1 MALSTPIRIALG
13 VGVAALAIAGFA
25 VASGQLSPAK
35 TTPNTNAITN
45 QPTNQ
50 ITNQF
55 GGKDQDDRD
64 DRYESRTETRVV
76 DAKTGQVLTEDVRRS
91 EDRSRHER
99 GEDESHDRS
108 DDHGGRDDD

>member
-13 VGVAALAIAGFA
+13 VGVAALAVAGFA

-35 TTPNTNAITN
+35 TTTNTVTSL
-45 QPTNQ
+45 PTNQ
-50 ITNQF
+50 ITNQI
-55 GGKDQDDRD
+55 GGTDQDDSD

-76 DAKTGQVLTEDVRRS
+76 DAKTGQVLTEEVRRT

-99 GEDESHDRS
+99 GEDESHDRN

>member
-13 VGVAALAIAGFA
+13 VGVAALAVAGFA

-35 TTPNTNAITN
+35 TATNTVTKL
-45 QPTNQ
+45 PTNQ
-50 ITNQF
+50 ITNQI
-55 GGKDQDDRD
+55 GGTDQDDSD

-76 DAKTGQVLTEDVRRS
+76 DAKTGQVLTEEVRRT

-99 GEDESHDRS
+99 GEDESHDRN

>member
-13 VGVAALAIAGFA
+13 VGVAALAVAGFA

-35 TTPNTNAITN
+35 TTTNTNAIAN

-50 ITNQF
+50 ITNQI
-55 GGKDQDDRD
+55 GGTDQDDRD
-64 DRYESRTETRVV
+64 DRYESRTQTRVV
-76 DAKTGQVLTEDVRRS
+76 DAKTGQVLTEDVRRT
-91 EDRSRHER
+91 ENRSRHER
-99 GEDESHDRS
+99 GEDESHDRN

>member
-13 VGVAALAIAGFA
+13 VGVAALAVAGFA

-35 TTPNTNAITN
+35 TTTNTVTN
-45 QPTNQ
+45 LPTNQ
-50 ITNQF
+50 ITNQI
-55 GGKDQDDRD
+55 GGTDQDDSD

-76 DAKTGQVLTEDVRRS
+76 DAKTGQVLTEEVRRT

-99 GEDESHDRS
+99 GEDESHDRN

>member
-13 VGVAALAIAGFA
+13 VGVAALAVAGFA

-35 TTPNTNAITN
+35 TTTNTNAITN

-50 ITNQF
+50 VTNQI

-64 DRYESRTETRVV
+64 DRYESRTQTRVV
-76 DAKTGQVLTEDVRRS
+76 DAKTGQVLTEDVRRT

-99 GEDESHDRS
+99 GEDESHDRN

>member
-13 VGVAALAIAGFA
+13 VGVAALAVAGFA

-35 TTPNTNAITN
+35 TTTNTVTN
-45 QPTNQ
+45 LPTNQ
-50 ITNQF
+50 ITNQI
-55 GGKDQDDRD
+55 GGTDQDDSD

-76 DAKTGQVLTEDVRRS
+76 DAKTGQVLTEEVRRT

-99 GEDESHDRS
+99 GEGESHDRN

>member
-1 MALSTPIRIALG
+1 MTLSTPIRIALG
-13 VGVAALAIAGFA
+13 IGVAALAVAGFA

-35 TTPNTNAITN
+35 STTNTNAITS

-50 ITNQF
+50 ISDR
-55 GGKDQDDRD
+55 DQDDRD
-64 DRYESRTETRVV
+64 DRQESRTETRVI

-91 EDRSRHER
+91 EDRTRHER
-99 GEDESHDRS
+99 GEDESHDRN

>member
-13 VGVAALAIAGFA
+13 VGVAALAVAGFA

-35 TTPNTNAITN
+35 TTTNTVTN
-45 QPTNQ
+45 LPTNQ
-50 ITNQF
+50 ITNQI
-55 GGKDQDDRD
+55 GGTDQDDSE
-64 DRYESRTETRVV
+64 DRYERRTETRVV
-76 DAKTGQVLTEDVRRS
+76 DAKTGQVLTEEVRRI

-99 GEDESHDRS
+99 GEDESHDRN

>member
-13 VGVAALAIAGFA
+13 IGVAALAVAGFA

-35 TTPNTNAITN
+35 TTTNTVTN

-50 ITNQF
+50 VTNQI
-55 GGKDQDDRD
+55 GDKDQDDREE
-64 DRYESRTETRVV
+64 RHESRTETRVI
-76 DAKTGQVLTEDVRRS
+76 DAKTGQVLTEDVRRT

-99 GEDESHDRS
+99 GEDESHDRN
-108 DDHGGRDDD
+108 DDHGGRDHD

>member
-1 MALSTPIRIALG
+1 MTLSTPIRIALG
-13 VGVAALAIAGFA
+13 IGVAALAVAGFA

-35 TTPNTNAITN
+35 TTTNTNAITS

-50 ITNQF
+50 ISDR
-55 GGKDQDDRD
+55 DQDDRD
-64 DRYESRTETRVV
+64 DRQESRTETRVI

-91 EDRSRHER
+91 EDRTRHER
-99 GEDESHDRS
+99 GEDESHDRN

>member
-13 VGVAALAIAGFA
+13 VGVAALAVAGFA

-35 TTPNTNAITN
+35 TTTNTNTLTN

-50 ITNQF
+50 ISDR
-55 GGKDQDDRD
+55 DQDDRD
-64 DRYESRTETRVV
+64 DRQESRTESRVI

-91 EDRSRHER
+91 EDRARHER
-99 GEDESHDRS
+99 GEDESQES
-108 DDHGGRDDD
+108 NDDHGGRDHD

>member
-1 MALSTPIRIALG
+1 MALSTPIRIAFG
-13 VGVAALAIAGFA
+13 VGVAALAVAGFA

-35 TTPNTNAITN
+35 TATNTVTN
-45 QPTNQ
+45 LPTNQ
-50 ITNQF
+50 ITNQI
-55 GGKDQDDRD
+55 GGTDQDDSD

-76 DAKTGQVLTEDVRRS
+76 DAKTGQVLTEEVRRI

-99 GEDESHDRS
+99 GEDESHDRN

>member
-13 VGVAALAIAGFA
+13 VGVAALAVAGFA

-35 TTPNTNAITN
+35 TATNTNAITN

-50 ITNQF
+50 ITNQI
-55 GGKDQDDRD
+55 GGTDQDDSD
-64 DRYESRTETRVV
+64 DRYERRTETRVV
-76 DAKTGQVLTEDVRRS
+76 DAKTGQVLTEEVRRI

-99 GEDESHDRS
+99 GEDESHDRN

>member
-13 VGVAALAIAGFA
+13 VGVAALAVAGFA

-35 TTPNTNAITN
+35 TTTNTNAITN

-50 ITNQF
+50 VTNQI
-55 GGKDQDDRD
+55 GDKDQDDRD
-64 DRYESRTETRVV
+64 DRYESRTQTRVV
-76 DAKTGQVLTEDVRRS
+76 DAKTGQVLTEDVRRT

-99 GEDESHDRS
+99 GEVESHDRN

>member
-13 VGVAALAIAGFA
+13 VGVAALAVAGFA

-35 TTPNTNAITN
+35 STTGTNSVTN

-50 ITNQF
+50 ITNQI

-64 DRYESRTETRVV
+64 DRDESRTETRVI
-76 DAKTGQVLTEDVRRS
+76 DSKTGQVITEEVRS
-91 EDRSRHER
+91 TEDRSRHER
-99 GEDESHDRS
+99 GEDESHDRN

>member
-13 VGVAALAIAGFA
+13 VGVAALAVAGFA

-35 TTPNTNAITN
+35 TATNTVTN

-50 ITNQF
+50 ITNQI
-55 GGKDQDDRD
+55 GGTDQDDSD
-64 DRYESRTETRVV
+64 DRYERRTETRVV
-76 DAKTGQVLTEDVRRS
+76 DAKTGQVLTEEVRRI

-99 GEDESHDRS
+99 GEDESHDRN

>member
-1 MALSTPIRIALG
+1 MALSTPIRIAFG
-13 VGVAALAIAGFA
+13 VGVAALAVAGFA
-25 VASGQLSPAK
+25 VASGQLSSTK
-35 TTPNTNAITN
+35 TTTNTNAITN

-50 ITNQF
+50 ITDQI

-64 DRYESRTETRVV
+64 DRYESRTQTRVV
-76 DAKTGQVLTEDVRRS
+76 DAKSGQVLTEEVRRT

-99 GEDESHDRS
+99 GEDESHDRN

>member
-13 VGVAALAIAGFA
+13 VGVAALAVAGFA

-35 TTPNTNAITN
+35 TATNTVTN
-45 QPTNQ
+45 LPTNQ
-50 ITNQF
+50 ITNQI
-55 GGKDQDDRD
+55 GGTDQDDSD

-76 DAKTGQVLTEDVRRS
+76 DAKTGQVLTEEVRRT

-99 GEDESHDRS
+99 GEDESHDRN

>member
-13 VGVAALAIAGFA
+13 IGVAALAVAGFA

-35 TTPNTNAITN
+35 STTNTNAITG

-50 ITNQF
+50 VSDT
-55 GGKDQDDRD
+55 DQEDRE
-64 DRYESRTETRVV
+64 DRTESRTETRVI
-76 DAKTGQVLTEDVRRS
+76 DAKTGQVLTDDVRRS
-91 EDRSRHER
+91 EERTRHER
-99 GEDESHDRS
+99 DEDESHDRN

>member
-13 VGVAALAIAGFA
+13 VGVAALAVAGFA

-35 TTPNTNAITN
+35 TTTNTNAITN

-50 ITNQF
+50 ITNQI

-64 DRYESRTETRVV
+64 DRYESRTQTRVV
-76 DAKTGQVLTEDVRRS
+76 DAKTGQVLTDEVRRT

-99 GEDESHDRS
+99 GEDELHDRS

>member
-13 VGVAALAIAGFA
+13 VGVAALAVAGFA

-35 TTPNTNAITN
+35 STTNTNAITN

-50 ITNQF
+50 ITNQI
-55 GGKDQDDRD
+55 GDKDQDDRD
-64 DRYESRTETRVV
+64 DRYESRTETRVI
-76 DAKTGQVLTEDVRRS
+76 DAKTGQVLTEEVRRT

-99 GEDESHDRS
+99 GEDESHDRN

>member
-13 VGVAALAIAGFA
+13 VGVAALAVAGFA

-35 TTPNTNAITN
+35 TATNTVTN
-45 QPTNQ
+45 LPTNQ
-50 ITNQF
+50 ITNQI
-55 GGKDQDDRD
+55 GGTDQADSD
-64 DRYESRTETRVV
+64 DRYERRTETRVV
-76 DAKTGQVLTEDVRRS
+76 DAKTGQVLTEEVRRT

-99 GEDESHDRS
+99 GEDESHDRN

>member
-13 VGVAALAIAGFA
+13 VGVAALAVAGFA

-35 TTPNTNAITN
+35 TATNTVTN

-50 ITNQF
+50 ITNQI
-55 GGKDQDDRD
+55 GGTDQDNSD
-64 DRYESRTETRVV
+64 DRYERRTETRVV
-76 DAKTGQVLTEDVRRS
+76 DAKTGQVLTEEVRRI

-99 GEDESHDRS
+99 GEDESHDRN

>member
-13 VGVAALAIAGFA
+13 IGVAALAVAGFA

-35 TTPNTNAITN
+35 TTTNTNAITS

-50 ITNQF
+50 ISDR
-55 GGKDQDDRD
+55 DQDDRD
-64 DRYESRTETRVV
+64 DRQESRTETRVI

-91 EDRSRHER
+91 EDRTRHER
-99 GEDESHDRS
+99 GEDESHDRN

>member
-13 VGVAALAIAGFA
+13 VGVAALAVAGFA

-35 TTPNTNAITN
+35 TTTNTNAITN

-50 ITNQF
+50 VTNQI
-55 GGKDQDDRD
+55 GDKDQDDRD
-64 DRYESRTETRVV
+64 DRYESRTQTRVV
-76 DAKTGQVLTEDVRRS
+76 DAKTGQVLTEDVRRT

-99 GEDESHDRS
+99 GEDGSHDRN

>member
-13 VGVAALAIAGFA
+13 IGVAALAVAGFA

-35 TTPNTNAITN
+35 STTNTNAITS

-50 ITNQF
+50 ISDR
-55 GGKDQDDRD
+55 DQDDRD
-64 DRYESRTETRVV
+64 DRQESRTESRVI

-91 EDRSRHER
+91 EDRTRHER
-99 GEDESHDRS
+99 GEDESQES
-108 DDHGGRDDD
+108 NDDHGGRDHD